1 MFKHDDDPAF
11 AGQVAYSGTK
21 RNNDPIDRLESQE
34 ITTRVAPNQLDDE
47 YHKGL
52 FNKLIG
58 FYRAELMR
66 QEDNREQQSI
76 DADFVDGLQ
85 WTPAQAQEIRDRGQ
99 EPLVY
104 NVIAT
109 TYQWLLGTEKRGR
122 TDYKILP
129 RLKEASKAAEK
140 KSQLLKY
147 LSDVNRS
154 EFAISLSF
162 ADTAKVGVGWLEA
175 GVQSDD
181 EGEPIYD
188 RRESWR
194 NMLWDSVAIELD
206 LCDARYMF
214 RSQWT
219 DTDIAKSMFPK
230 RQDIINLAANK
241 TFDIFRALDG
251 TGDEAMDAAE
261 EHYQQNASLMLG
273 TEEPDRSRVRLI
285 EVWFRAPSNDQ
296 YMSGGQFRGE
306 LFDPQSEG
314 HMREVESGRAK
325 VQPRVRMRMFT
336 AIMTE
341 AGLCHLSKSPYRHN
355 QYPFTPIWAYRR
367 DRDNLPYGP
376 IRHMRDP
383 QSDIN
388 KRASKALHILSTNK
402 TIMDKGAVD
411 DLKEFADEV
420 SRPDAIIVKNPNKHL
435 ELNADRELAA
445 GHLDLMSRSIGMIQQ
460 VGGVTDENM
469 GRTTNATSGKAI
481 VARQDQGALA
491 TATIFDNLRFAR
503 QVHGEKMLSL
513 TEQFMDQE
521 KQFRIT
527 NMRGN
532 AEWVTVNDGMP
543 ENDIIAS
550 KADFIISEDDWNAT
564 MRQAQVESL
573 IELMQMLAGTA
584 PQIVMATLDLL
595 VETMDVPQRE
605 ELVKRIR
612 QITGAE
618 DPDADPDHPD
628 PETAARKEAQSV
640 EMELMQ
646 RMKVAEVSEKEASAA
661 EKQAKAMKAQGEA
674 QRVVAEVQR
683 ILAETAGTKVE
694 TQVQALQAAA
704 QILGAPAIAGVA
716 DAVLVESG
724 FEGAGAP
731 APAPETM
738 PAQQPVP
745 ALPAPTEQLPPQE
758 GMA

>member
-11 AGQVAYSGTK
+11 AGQVQYSGTK
-21 RNNDPIDRLESQE
+21 KNDPIDRLESQP

-47 YHKGL
+47 YHKDL

-66 QEDNREQQSI
+66 QEDNRVEQGI

-85 WTPAQAQEIRDRGQ
+85 WTPEQARELRERGQ

-122 TDYKILP
+122 TDFKILP
-129 RLKEASKAAEK
+129 RHKEASKAAEK

-154 EFAISLSF
+154 EFAISLAF
-162 ADTAKVGVGWLEA
+162 ADTAKVGVGWMEA

-194 NMLWDSVAIELD
+194 NMLWDSVAQELD
-206 LCDARYMF
+206 LSDARYMF
-214 RSQWT
+214 RSKWT

-230 RQDIINLAANK
+230 RQDVIDIAANK
-241 TFDIFRALDG
+241 TFDLFRALDG
-251 TGDEAMDAAE
+251 TGDEAMDAME
-261 EHYQQNASLMLG
+261 EAYQQNASLMLG

-285 EVWFRAPSNDQ
+285 EAWFRVPSEDE

-306 LFDPQSEG
+306 LFDPQSPG
-314 HMREVESGRAK
+314 HMREIEAGRASIQK
-325 VQPRVRMRMFT
+325 RVRMRMFV

-341 AGLCHLSKSPYRHN
+341 AGLLHLSKSPYRHN

-376 IRHMRDP
+376 IRQMRDP

-402 TIMDKGAVD
+402 VIMDEGAVD
-411 DLKEFADEV
+411 DLDDFAEEV
-420 SRPDAIIVKNPNKHL
+420 SRPNAIIVKKQGKAL
-435 ELNADRELAA
+435 DLNADRELAPA
-445 GHLDLMSRSIGMIQQ
+445 HLDLMSRSISMIQQ

-513 TEQFMDQE
+513 TEQFMDGE

-532 AEWVTVNDGMP
+532 AEWVTVNDGLP
-543 ENDIIAS
+543 ENDIIQS

-564 MRQAQVESL
+564 MRQAQVEELLS
-573 IELMQMLAGTA
+573 LMQMLAGTA

-618 DPDADPDHPD
+618 DPDADPENPD
-628 PETAARKEAQSV
+628 PETAARKKAQAA
-640 EMELMQ
+640 EMQLMQ
-646 RMKVAEVSEKEASAA
+646 RAKLAEVAEKEASAA
-661 EKQAKAMKAQGEA
+661 EKQAKAIKAQSDA
-674 QRVVAEVQR
+674 QKVIAEVRR
-683 ILAETAGTKVE
+683 ILADTAGANVE
-694 TQVQALQAAA
+694 TQVKALEAAA
-704 QILGAPAIAGVA
+704 QIMGAPALAGVA
-716 DAVLVESG
+716 DQVLAASG
-724 FEGAGAP
+724 FEDGQP
-731 APAPETM
+731 APQ
-738 PAQQPVP
+738 PAP
-745 ALPAPTEQLPPQE
+745 ALPAPAQPQPPEE
-758 GMA
+758 GTPL